1 MDLTTQS
8 FVEIV
13 NSTAHVKASSISE
26 AKLALKDLKLKKK
39 EYALLKREL
48 NEKQK
53 EIRASYTDEVR
64 TRGSMLRGG
73 GGLGKFVRF
82 VQTASRDGKRSQ
94 LAVALAPLVQEK
106 QSIESLIHAIDL
118 ASLQVESYILKNG
131 QLIIQAGLAKA
142 SHLNSNVRY

>member
-53 EIRASYTDEVR
+53 EI
-64 TRGSMLRGG
+64 
-73 GGLGKFVRF
+73 
-82 VQTASRDGKRSQ
+82 
-94 LAVALAPLVQEK
+94 
-106 QSIESLIHAIDL
+106 
-118 ASLQVESYILKNG
+118 
-131 QLIIQAGLAKA
+131 
-142 SHLNSNVRY
+142 